1 MAASKLES
9 RIASQLD
16 KDEVKKAFDTSH
28 FDHNAILRGIQLTLV
43 GAHRALQNPAIFN
56 NEHYR
61 QAAIAVGAGI
71 AIRVIIQIPIL
82 GLKLFIRSLS
92 LIWDLDQASWDNTIV
107 DGLDLLANHVLQVP
121 FFLMTLMRYATPTLD
136 NMFMDSLRW
145 VDMTYVQKHKGENP
159 DDLRDMY
166 YPNLRQ
172 YKVKDGSTHTT
183 STAEAISMFL
193 YRFGRRAAISLA
205 IFALSYLPYVGRFV
219 LPAASFYTF
228 NKAVGLGP
236 AAIIF
241 GTGIVLPKRYLVI
254 FLQTYFSSR
263 SLMRELL
270 EPYFARVH
278 MTKKQKKNWFH
289 SREGLLFGF
298 GIGFYTLLR
307 VPLLGVLIYGI
318 AEASTAYLITKI
330 TDPPPPPSQAAEYAE
345 NQQEWTN
352 KHEFLSLSLFELD
365 THSDPAQA
373 GPGSTSSAPN
383 DPPTYEEATEPATRK
398 EL

>member
-1 MAASKLES
+1 M
-9 RIASQLD
+9 
-16 KDEVKKAFDTSH
+16 
-28 FDHNAILRGIQLTLV
+28 
-43 GAHRALQNPAIFN
+43 
-56 NEHYR
+56 
-61 QAAIAVGAGI
+61 AVGAGI

-82 GLKLFIRSLS
+82 GLKLLIRSLS
-92 LIWDLDQASWDNTIV
+92 LIWDLDQTSWDNTIV
-107 DGLDLLANHVLQVP
+107 SGLDLLANHVLQVP
-121 FFLMTLMRYATPTLD
+121 FFLMTLMRYVTPTLD

-205 IFALSYLPYVGRFV
+205 IFALSYTPYVGRFV

-383 DPPTYEEATEPATRK
+383 DPPTYEEATEPAHRK